1 MVVNIDESGS
11 QSQAGGVDYVIALRW
26 FDVPDLVDFAILN
39 AYISSNPGSARAI
52 DDIGIFEDSRSRLR
66 ETIHRNSDE
75 KSDRCDHFRKF
86 FLATDHVTEMIMK
99 VSFRVHPTTYGFD
112 VKRIKKL
119 KSKDCLMERKVLNE
133 KQFEGRSAIVTGGTR
148 GIGKAI
154 VLELARHGANVAFN
168 FSKSADEADALKK
181 DIESLGAKVYS
192 AQCDVANTSAAAEF
206 VNHVKETFGTV
217 DFLVNNAGITRDQ
230 LILRMKEEDWDS
242 VIDTNLKGAWNF
254 SKAAVRPM
262 MRNENG
268 GSILNISSISGVVGM
283 LGQSNYSASKAGM
296 IGLTKSLA
304 KEIASRKI
312 TVNAL
317 ALGLIETD
325 MASEM
330 NDEYREKIL
339 AQIPLGRLGTVREVA
354 ELACFMLSPS
364 AAYIS
369 GQVIQA
375 DGGLAM

>member
-1 MVVNIDESGS
+1 MMV
-11 QSQAGGVDYVIALRW
+11 
-26 FDVPDLVDFAILN
+26 
-39 AYISSNPGSARAI
+39 
-52 DDIGIFEDSRSRLR
+52 
-66 ETIHRNSDE
+66 T
-75 KSDRCDHFRKF
+75 
-86 FLATDHVTEMIMK
+86 
-99 VSFRVHPTTYGFD
+99 
-112 VKRIKKL
+112 
-119 KSKDCLMERKVLNE
+119 
-133 KQFEGRSAIVTGGTR
+133 QFEGKSAIVTGGTR

-154 VLELARHGANVAFN
+154 VLELARRGANVAFN
-168 FSKSADEADALKK
+168 YSKSADEAETLKAEIEALGVKA
-181 DIESLGAKVYS
+181 LA
-192 AQCDVANTSAAAEF
+192 AQCDVANTEAAAEF
-206 VNHVKETFGTV
+206 VGQVKEAFGTI

-230 LILRMKEEDWDS
+230 LIVRMKEEDWDA

-254 SKAAVRPM
+254 SKSAVRPM

-330 NDEYREKIL
+330 NDEYRKKIL
-339 AQIPLGRLGTVREVA
+339 AQIPLGRLGNVSEVA
-354 ELACFMLSPS
+354 EIACFMLSPS
-364 AAYIS
+364 AAYIT

>member
-1 MVVNIDESGS
+1 MS
-11 QSQAGGVDYVIALRW
+11 
-26 FDVPDLVDFAILN
+26 
-39 AYISSNPGSARAI
+39 
-52 DDIGIFEDSRSRLR
+52 
-66 ETIHRNSDE
+66 
-75 KSDRCDHFRKF
+75 
-86 FLATDHVTEMIMK
+86 
-99 VSFRVHPTTYGFD
+99 
-112 VKRIKKL
+112 
-119 KSKDCLMERKVLNE
+119 E
-133 KQFEGRSAIVTGGTR
+133 KQFEGKSAIVTGGTR

-154 VLELARHGANVAFN
+154 VLELARRGANVAFN
-168 FSKSADEADALKK
+168 YSKSADEAETLKGEVEALGVKA
-181 DIESLGAKVYS
+181 LA
-192 AQCDVANTSAAAEF
+192 AQCDVASTEAAAEF
-206 VNHVKETFGTV
+206 VGQVKEAFGTV
-217 DFLVNNAGITRDQ
+217 DYLVNNAGITRDQ
-230 LILRMKEEDWDS
+230 LILRMKEEDWDA

-304 KEIASRKI
+304 KEVASRSI

-330 NDEYREKIL
+330 NDEYREKIR
-339 AQIPLGRLGTVREVA
+339 AQIPLGRLGNVQEVA
-354 ELACFMLSPS
+354 EIACFLLSTS
-364 AAYIS
+364 ATYIT
-369 GQVIQA
+369 GHVIHA

>member
-1 MVVNIDESGS
+1 MKD
-11 QSQAGGVDYVIALRW
+11 
-26 FDVPDLVDFAILN
+26 
-39 AYISSNPGSARAI
+39 
-52 DDIGIFEDSRSRLR
+52 R
-66 ETIHRNSDE
+66 EFI
-75 KSDRCDHFRKF
+75 
-86 FLATDHVTEMIMK
+86 
-99 VSFRVHPTTYGFD
+99 
-112 VKRIKKL
+112 
-119 KSKDCLMERKVLNE
+119 
-133 KQFEGRSAIVTGGTR
+133 GRSAIVTGGTR

-154 VLELARHGANVAFN
+154 VMELARRGANVAFN
-168 FSKSADEADALKK
+168 YSKGADEAEKLKAEVENLGVKAL
-181 DIESLGAKVYS
+181 A
-192 AQCDVANTSAAAEF
+192 AQCDVANTEAAAEF
-206 VNHVKETFGTV
+206 VGQVKDAFGTV
-217 DFLVNNAGITRDQ
+217 DLLVNNAGITRDQ
-230 LILRMKEEDWDS
+230 LILRMKEEDWDA

-262 MRNENG
+262 MRNEDG
-268 GSILNISSISGVVGM
+268 GSILNITSISGVVGM

-304 KEIASRKI
+304 KEVASRKI

-339 AQIPLGRLGTVREVA
+339 AQIPLSRLGNVAEVA
-354 ELACFMLSPS
+354 EIACFMLSAS
-364 AAYIS
+364 AAYIT